1 MKRQPPRST
10 RTNPLLPDTTLC
22 RSLELRKEAGG
33 RGDEHE
39 RSGVVALEDG
49 VADVVPLLLERG
61 AVDGHRPVAHAVA
74 GVPLDALLVEL
85 LALVGGELVTVE
97 PVGDLLGHELEG
109 GVGPPERLRVERV
122 VLVAVAVV
130 VALDRPVDVA
140 HVARSEEHTSELQS
154 LMRISYAVFC
164 LK

>member
-1 MKRQPPRST
+1 MIRRPPRST
-10 RTNPLLPDTTLC
+10 LTTNIIPSATLF
-22 RSLELRKEAGG
+22 RSVEGVEHELRGL
-33 RGDEHE
+33 
-39 RSGVVALEDG
+39 VALEDG
-49 VADVVPLLLERG
+49 VADLVPLLLERG

-140 HVARSEEHTSELQS
+140 HVAPGGV
-154 LMRISYAVFC
+154 AV
-164 LK
+164 LVVHSADRKSPRMN

>member
-1 MKRQPPRST
+1 MRIS
-10 RTNPLLPDTTLC
+10 DW
-22 RSLELRKEAGG
+22 S
-33 RGDEHE
+33 
-39 RSGVVALEDG
+39 S
-49 VADVVPLLLERG
+49 DVCSSDL
-61 AVDGHRPVAHAVA
+61 VA

-140 HVARSEEHTSELQS
+140 HVAPGGV
-154 LMRISYAVFC
+154 AV
-164 LK
+164 LVVHGAEDAGQRAEDRKSTRLNSSH